1 MKRLLAVLV
10 TCASM
15 NAAVI
20 SLADGENSE
29 ATKFDGPQ
37 ASRVW
42 TIGGVTMTVTAFS
55 LFGGV
60 TTAANTTQFG
70 SNAAGEVASVVD
82 TGMGICSTG
91 ETCDFNAWQVDNNQ
105 GPAGQDFALFTFSA
119 PVNIASVR
127 IRQTGV
133 LGDSDA
139 VWATGGAA
147 TTLASMLSALTLSE
161 DNNWTNPGETFQV
174 FNNRFVAINANGVQQ
189 LIIGAPGTDLD
200 DIWKLYSI
208 EATPT
213 VPEPGSLALLGSG
226 LLGLGF
232 LARRRRKQ

>member
-1 MKRLLAVLV
+1 
-10 TCASM
+10 M

-20 SLADGENSE
+20 TLADGENSE

-37 ASRVW
+37 ATRVW
-42 TIGGVTMTVTAFS
+42 SVGGGITMTVTAFS
-55 LFGGV
+55 LLAGV

-70 SNAAGEVASVVD
+70 SNAAGEVANVVD
-82 TGMGICSTG
+82 TGLGICSVG
-91 ETCDFNAWQVDNNQ
+91 ETCDFNAWQVDNGQ

-119 PVNIASVR
+119 PVNLASVR

-133 LGDSDA
+133 FGDSDA
-139 VWATGGAA
+139 AWATGGAA
-147 TTLASMLSALTLSE
+147 TSIATMLSALTV
-161 DNNWTNPGETFQV
+161 DNSDDWTNVGNTFQF
-174 FNNRFVAINANGVQQ
+174 FNNRFVTINANGVQQ
-189 LIIGAPGTDLD
+189 LIIGAPAGQTD

-208 EATPT
+208 EATPA

-232 LARRRRKQ
+232 LARRRSKR